1 MKLFPAQIWIIA
13 ACFLSDVISHT
24 LAASNMHRKSVSL
37 TDYGFWKIAGE
48 TFGSKTTNS
57 EKLKRNLEKIRRTV
71 AGLSER
77 WRWRDGFQNSGI
89 PSQVS
94 ICNHII
100 NQITINTTNSR
111 SWRMR
116 YGDRGHRGHM
126 GHMGYR
132 GHRGHRGKRG
142 HWGHRTD
149 WVNSCKTWSHW
160 DQSKNGWDQ

>member
-1 MKLFPAQIWIIA
+1 MLSAENHIKYTSLSILYIELTLTHISFKEILWEKSKSGSKLISHWLCSHNSMKLFPAQIWIIA

-57 EKLKRNLEKIRRTV
+57 EKLKRNLKKIRRTV

-94 ICNHII
+94 ICNHIS
-100 NQITINTTNSR
+100 NQIN
-111 SWRMR
+111 
-116 YGDRGHRGHM
+116 
-126 GHMGYR
+126 
-132 GHRGHRGKRG
+132 K
-142 HWGHRTD
+142 
-149 WVNSCKTWSHW
+149 
-160 DQSKNGWDQ
+160 